1 MSFSRSLLSLHILY
15 RFVEFL
21 DDSFLRVD
29 RFLALQGVSSTNR
42 LFTNKHTSESAIPRT
57 TRYFLPVRMASVTSP
72 SCGESFE
79 PVTKPPAS

>member
-1 MSFSRSLLSLHILY
+1 MSFSWGSLSLHIFY

-29 RFLALQGVSSTNR
+29 CFLALQSVSPTNR
-42 LFTNKHTSESAIPRT
+42 MFTDKHTSESVIPRT